1 MLANFCCRASA
12 PLAPIQRY
20 SGDNSLQDDISTKNT
35 PILSRIWH
43 GHTIPLLFKG
53 GKTEALLTR
62 LRRHRRLTA
71 SESAREVRVQDL
83 FENAEASRC
92 FDLAGDLWLEVGT
105 GKDSHILERSLRHP
119 ETLHLGI
126 EQTRKK
132 FEMMLRKAEMLN
144 CSNNLKLLHA
154 DAIPAV
160 SECFPDESLA
170 GVFLLFPD
178 PWPKERHAHRRLLQ
192 SSFLSL
198 IARKLRP
205 DALLEIRTDEPEYA
219 RQAHEALLEIKALQ
233 NLTGGKPWLDS
244 PIDPENHVETLF
256 EQRFRNEGKAIH
268 YFYLKKTN

>member
-1 MLANFCCRASA
+1 MLANFSCRASA

-132 FEMMLRKAEMLN
+132 FEMMLRKADMLN
-144 CSNNLKLLHA
+144 IQRGWHRQALT
-154 DAIPAV
+154 DAWAACTHGHMPRKM
-160 SECFPDESLA
+160 LA
-170 GVFLLFPD
+170 KAMGPD
-178 PWPKERHAHRRLLQ
+178 P
-192 SSFLSL
+192 SL
-198 IARKLRP
+198 
-205 DALLEIRTDEPEYA
+205 
-219 RQAHEALLEIKALQ
+219 
-233 NLTGGKPWLDS
+233 
-244 PIDPENHVETLF
+244 PI
-256 EQRFRNEGKAIH
+256 
-268 YFYLKKTN
+268 